1 MKVPANDCFELYNL
15 NKNFKI
21 EKDKYEAN
29 KVLLTSKIYEYI
41 DKLKEDTFIV
51 ESNGIERNK
60 KLKVQKI
67 VQKKV
72 IFDIEK
78 LKKKIDKKLL
88 KKFIDKTYTINDFEG
103 LVEYLKT
110 CGVDPIKFKSY
121 LQITEN
127 VNQKKLDQL
136 SNLGVIN
143 EDDIKGCYE
152 VKKNEGYIKFTEIE
166 E

>member
-1 MKVPANDCFELYNL
+1 MKVPTNDCFELYKL

-29 KVLLTSKIYEYI
+29 KILLTSKIYAYI
-41 DKLKEDTFIV
+41 DRLKEDTFIV
-51 ESNGIERNK
+51 ESNGIEKNK

-103 LVEYLKT
+103 LIEYLKT

-136 SNLGVIN
+136 SNLGIIN
-143 EDDIKGCYE
+143 ENDIKGCYE

>member
-1 MKVPANDCFELYNL
+1 MKVPINDCFELYNL

-29 KVLLTSKIYEYI
+29 KVLLTSKIYAYI

-51 ESNGIERNK
+51 ESNGIEKNK
-60 KLKVQKI
+60 KLEVQKI

-88 KKFIDKTYTINDFEG
+88 KKFVDKTYTINDFEG
-103 LVEYLKT
+103 LIEYLKT

-136 SNLGVIN
+136 SNLGIIN

>member
-1 MKVPANDCFELYNL
+1 M
-15 NKNFKI
+15 
-21 EKDKYEAN
+21 
-29 KVLLTSKIYEYI
+29 
-41 DKLKEDTFIV
+41 
-51 ESNGIERNK
+51 
-60 KLKVQKI
+60 
-67 VQKKV
+67 
-72 IFDIEK
+72 
-78 LKKKIDKKLL
+78 L

-136 SNLGVIN
+136 SNLGIIN
-143 EDDIKGCYE
+143 ENDIKGCYE